1 MTKSM
6 TDITVHRELVID
18 ARSLVIARTLVNL
31 NPIDITCRLVYSR
44 QALLNATLIP
54 PASLLARKPTRFEP
68 FAVPGRPTTP
78 QKNLTHESYCPLAE
92 QNRHEVSRHKF
103 KAFAIV

>member
-6 TDITVHRELVID
+6 TDIAVHRELVID

-31 NPIDITCRLVYSR
+31 NPIDTTCRLVYSR

-54 PASLLARKPTRFEP
+54 PAFLLARKPTRFDS
-68 FAVPGRPTTP
+68 FAVRGRPTTP
-78 QKNLTHESYCPLAE
+78 QKNLTHESYCPRTE
-92 QNRHEVSRHKF
+92 QDSHEVSSHKF
-103 KAFAIV
+103 QTRRIT